1 MESME
6 SKKFIQI
13 VKELSAILIVG
24 VVAIVFL
31 NYTTDIFKTPRI
43 IENKVPSDYPDYESL
58 QHLVSLPIE
67 NNFESWTPNSKT
79 EDAKSI
85 KKIVIEKGA
94 LSKGYLYIE
103 ASIDGKPLTQWES
116 IYIKMN
122 NLGGHLFRPQSLP
135 VPTIDKTELL
145 FALNDIPYIELP
157 YSEQKSANE
166 IYRTNWFNLFKDNQ
180 IIEINAFIS
189 SLRPAKIDK
198 MILYY
203 QCIDDDLCEL
213 KLQ

>member
-157 YSEQKSANE
+157 YSEHK
-166 IYRTNWFNLFKDNQ
+166 
-180 IIEINAFIS
+180 IS
-189 SLRPAKIDK
+189 
-198 MILYY
+198 
-203 QCIDDDLCEL
+203 Q
-213 KLQ
+213 